1 MMAQSMNQ
9 MQSINSN
16 VHQIQF
22 NKMIG
27 QQKPNEGGAQAMSGA
42 AALALPG
49 APVPQ
54 QTQQMQNAQLVA

>member
-27 QQKPNEGGAQAMSGA
+27 QQKPNEGGAQAMSGTA
-42 AALALPG
+42 GLALPG
-49 APVPQ
+49 APQPQ
-54 QTQQMQNAQLVA
+54 HAQQM

>member
-1 MMAQSMNQ
+1 MTGQNKDAVDKQNQLLQMQRLQNEKAQGEGTAQTTQQQMLQNMNQ

-27 QQKPNEGGAQAMSGA
+27 Q
-42 AALALPG
+42 
-49 APVPQ
+49 
-54 QTQQMQNAQLVA
+54 